1 MCQKSILFIIYYI
14 IVFLLRNIP
23 YAYPLINKDR
33 FKQSKIKNDTK
44 LIDEGAYDATKDG
57 PLCLQGTLFLR

>member
-1 MCQKSILFIIYYI
+1 M
-14 IVFLLRNIP
+14 FLLRNIP